1 MLFSTDERA
10 EWRRWFRVPR
20 ISLFHLAAQNRQRAL
35 LCHNASGVD
44 QLYAWELG
52 GALRPLTANVNGVR
66 LGTISADGQT
76 VYYLEDAQGGQI
88 GHFFRVGFDGEDRRD
103 LTPDWPAYTSFYV
116 AECASGRFY
125 GFMTYNQ
132 LGSQMFVVDAA
143 AGGTPHLR
151 YESEALSLGPYLSYD
166 GELAVV
172 MALDERGHTLES
184 YDVRSGQRVAA
195 IASPALIEPAGFA
208 PRPHDMRFLATSF
221 ESGLRR
227 PFWWNARTG
236 ERRDL
241 TLSTESVIPLDWS
254 SDAQQIVYTTYGLS
268 GTRTAVTHLK
278 TGETAPFDWLD
289 QHSVEAA
296 HWQSGALWTLAQQ
309 YHQPPTVRRG
319 AQVVLQAADLAD
331 VPQLPRVTVS
341 YRGLL
346 AHYAQPSELHV
357 VLLHVDEF
365 AVPQRWLPMVNAWL
379 SVGAAVSVW
388 FSLVNHGV
396 VSGAVSGRELV
407 ERDAAELRAALQQLE
422 APPRRLLIGRQL
434 AALTAQ
440 TLPAAG
446 RVLIDPP
453 SGTQPAADSPTLILD
468 ADNAPPAPDRD
479 EQIMARV
486 LAWWEAVSATGAR

>member
-1 MLFSTDERA
+1 
-10 EWRRWFRVPR
+10 
-20 ISLFHLAAQNRQRAL
+20 
-35 LCHNASGVD
+35 
-44 QLYAWELG
+44 
-52 GALRPLTANVNGVR
+52 
-66 LGTISADGQT
+66 
-76 VYYLEDAQGGQI
+76 
-88 GHFFRVGFDGEDRRD
+88 
-103 LTPDWPAYTSFYV
+103 
-116 AECASGRFY
+116 
-125 GFMTYNQ
+125 
-132 LGSQMFVVDAA
+132 
-143 AGGTPHLR
+143 
-151 YESEALSLGPYLSYD
+151 
-166 GELAVV
+166 
-172 MALDERGHTLES
+172 
-184 YDVRSGQRVAA
+184 
-195 IASPALIEPAGFA
+195 
-208 PRPHDMRFLATSF
+208 
-221 ESGLRR
+221 
-227 PFWWNARTG
+227 
-236 ERRDL
+236 
-241 TLSTESVIPLDWS
+241 
-254 SDAQQIVYTTYGLS
+254 
-268 GTRTAVTHLK
+268 
-278 TGETAPFDWLD
+278 
-289 QHSVEAA
+289 VEAA

-396 VSGAVSGRELV
+396 VSGAVSGHELV

-422 APPRRLLIGRQL
+422 APPRLLLIGRQL

-440 TLPAAG
+440 TLPANG
-446 RVLIDPP
+446 RVLIDPPSP

-486 LAWWEAVSATGAR
+486 LAWWEAVSATGVR